1 MTSRQRHLD
10 PARAPRVVST
20 SGHPD
25 LAAGAD
31 ATDLSLVRRAQSGER
46 GAFDLLMLRYR
57 AKVVKLSMR
66 YMRNTAD
73 AEDAAQETFIKAYR
87 GLKQFRGECAFYT
100 WLYRIAINSAKNA
113 LRVRDRDRVGNTLD
127 LQDAR
132 WAAEHATRLQELETP
147 EALTFADDICGIVN
161 AALEALP
168 EALRTAV
175 MLREIDHLSYEEIA
189 AAMATPVGTVR
200 SRVFRARD
208 VIHHQLRRVSDGG
221 LGRDNRSI
229 TPRRV

>member
-229 TPRRV
+229 TPP

>member
-1 MTSRQRHLD
+1 
-10 PARAPRVVST
+10 
-20 SGHPD
+20 
-25 LAAGAD
+25 
-31 ATDLSLVRRAQSGER
+31 
-46 GAFDLLMLRYR
+46 
-57 AKVVKLSMR
+57 
-66 YMRNTAD
+66 MRNTAD

-113 LRVRDRDRVGNTLD
+113 LRVRDRDRVGSTLD

>member
-113 LRVRDRDRVGNTLD
+113 LRVRDRDRVGSTLD